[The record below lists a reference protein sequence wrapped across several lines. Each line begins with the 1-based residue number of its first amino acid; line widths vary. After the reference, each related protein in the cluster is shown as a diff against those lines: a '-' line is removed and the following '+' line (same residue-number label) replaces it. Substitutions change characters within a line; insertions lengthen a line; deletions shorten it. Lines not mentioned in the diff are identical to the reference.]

1 MTEAMIFLDWIRFV
15 LAALLM
21 AAGLVVLFGATLG
34 LFRFNY
40 VLNRV
45 HAAAT
50 CDTFGLLLTFSS
62 LILAFGWDTSSWKL
76 LLILIFLWLSSP
88 VSTHLIAHLEVAT
101 NPRLDELCEEIRH
114 DDS

>member
-1 MTEAMIFLDWIRFV
+1 MIILEWVRFI

-21 AAGLVVLFGATLG
+21 VSGLVVLFGATLG

-45 HAAAT
+45 HAAAA

-62 LILAFGWDTSSWKL
+62 LILAFGWDTTSLKL
-76 LLILIFLWLSSP
+76 LLIIIFLWLSGP
-88 VSTHLIAHLEVAT
+88 VSTHLVAHLEVAT
-101 NPRLDELCEEIRH
+101 NPRLDEVCEVMRH
-114 DDS
+114 DDR